1 MAAIKSKQPKVP
13 EDWMNYGK
21 TFVCTHT
28 RKYKAHGK
36 GRRKRQQSRMINCN
50 AQINACVQ
58 AVAYTNPPVFK
69 KRITSCWLENNHSL
83 TYKPD
88 GADNLTF
95 LAKAGTKKKRIIQF
109 IHENSK
115 C

>member
-1 MAAIKSKQPKVP
+1 MAATKSKQAKVP

-50 AQINACVQ
+50 AQLGFGWVTDGRRLGSIGYRLGHQCVCPDSRVYQ
-58 AVAYTNPPVFK
+58 S
-69 KRITSCWLENNHSL
+69 SCIQDANHFVL
-83 TYKPD
+83 VREQPFT
-88 GADNLTF
+88 
-95 LAKAGTKKKRIIQF
+95 
-109 IHENSK
+109 E
-115 C
+115 